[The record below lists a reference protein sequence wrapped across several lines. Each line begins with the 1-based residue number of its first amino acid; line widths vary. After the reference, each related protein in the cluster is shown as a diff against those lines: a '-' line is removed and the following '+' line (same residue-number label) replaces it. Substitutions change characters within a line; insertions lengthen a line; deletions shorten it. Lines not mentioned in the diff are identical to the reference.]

1 MPVDLKVKR
10 APSYTVASM
19 MRVGPYSGNMLRSE
33 FTQLVKWANRRR
45 VRTGRWILFFID
57 EPGGRRPLNK
67 LRSEACLQIK
77 GRAVSEGKIRVKKLP
92 AQKVASITFN
102 PNIISPRLV
111 YSGLYG
117 WLRYAGYKDV
127 GLSREVYEGNPWTN
141 TRAWANTEV
150 QVPIKRRK

>member
-33 FTQLVKWANRRR
+33 FTQLVKWAKRRR

-92 AQKVASITFN
+92 AHKVASVTFN

-117 WLRYAGYKDV
+117 WLRYAGYKDA